1 MPLLPSGKVDQRAL
15 PEPMAGNA
23 IARPAHIEP
32 RNHVERQLASIW
44 RELLDIKQ
52 FGVTDNFFD
61 LGGNSLLAMR
71 VLARVRRAFQVEV
84 SIRSLFD
91 GPTIKAL
98 GHVVEEAKASG
109 AAPRLPPIV
118 PRPRNQAGIDL
129 LNAELRNLSPDQ
141 IERLLQQVRQGGDAA
156 PVRRDDTSPKSEP

>member
-1 MPLLPSGKVDQRAL
+1 VV
-15 PEPMAGNA
+15 GNA
-23 IARPAHIEP
+23 IAGPAHIEP

-52 FGVTDNFFD
+52 FGITDNFFD

-91 GPTIKAL
+91 GPTIEAL
-98 GHVVEEAKASG
+98 GLAVEAAKASG

-118 PRPRNQAGIDL
+118 PRPRSQAGIDVL
-129 LNAELRNLSPDQ
+129 GAELRKLSPDQ
-141 IERLLQQVRQGGDAA
+141 IERLLQQVRQRGDAA